1 MIKNVPRIMIAAPK
15 SGSGKTAV
23 SCALIYA
30 LKKRGHNISAF
41 KCGPDYIDPMFHR
54 NVLGVESTNL
64 DSYFCDENALKYVL
78 AENGMEISIIEGVMG
93 YYDGL
98 GGVSTEASAFD
109 IAQKTDTD
117 VILVIDGKGASI
129 SMAAEIKGFA
139 EFEKN
144 SRIKGVILNRTS
156 EGIYKLLKDKIEKF
170 TGLNVLG
177 FMPEKKELAFESRHL
192 GLVLPYEN
200 KETAEKIAVLGEMAE
215 RYIDL
220 DAIEKMANNA
230 KKIKYEEFYSG
241 NKEYKVKIYF
251 DKDESFS
258 FYYKENL
265 YLLKKLGAEIVYFS
279 PLNDEKLPECDGIY
293 MGGGYPEIY
302 AEKLSKNLSMIND
315 IRKKNENKI
324 PVFAEC
330 GGFLYLLESLE
341 GAEEKIYEMTG
352 VLKGKGVR
360 GKRLGNFGYITEEFL
375 NDTILGEKGTQIKG
389 HEFHYWQSEGNFEDC
404 ISVKPITGKKWFG
417 SFARDNIFAGF
428 GHLYFLSNPKIAEN
442 FLKSC
447 IFYKEKING
456 TL

>member
-15 SGSGKTAV
+15 SGSGKTSV

-156 EGIYKLLKDKIEKF
+156 EGIYKLLKNKIEKF

-230 KKIKYEEFYSG
+230 KKI
-241 NKEYKVKIYF
+241 NI
-251 DKDESFS
+251 
-258 FYYKENL
+258 
-265 YLLKKLGAEIVYFS
+265 
-279 PLNDEKLPECDGIY
+279 LP
-293 MGGGYPEIY
+293 
-302 AEKLSKNLSMIND
+302 
-315 IRKKNENKI
+315 
-324 PVFAEC
+324 
-330 GGFLYLLESLE
+330 
-341 GAEEKIYEMTG
+341 
-352 VLKGKGVR
+352 
-360 GKRLGNFGYITEEFL
+360 
-375 NDTILGEKGTQIKG
+375 
-389 HEFHYWQSEGNFEDC
+389 
-404 ISVKPITGKKWFG
+404 
-417 SFARDNIFAGF
+417 
-428 GHLYFLSNPKIAEN
+428 
-442 FLKSC
+442 
-447 IFYKEKING
+447 
-456 TL
+456 